1 MIQPLVS
8 FRRVD
13 LGCHTSYR
21 ILRFF
26 TSPPNAYADAQTAV
40 PETPPISRVK
50 RHCFSISTLNSMA
63 LQPGDHVD
71 LSGRRR
77 VSLRFPGS
85 KKATTGSIQYHK
97 ERNQKNMHIVIPFPR
112 HSSGFL
118 YYHRAPDAAPLEGSI
133 RLRVTPDGMPSS
145 FPLGHD
151 LASAS
156 GLQWQ
161 LLLLQL
167 ASQKLCT
174 RICDQLIYE
183 NLVSPE
189 QLARCRAITFNRL
202 FPSLTLFRLDQPFP
216 VNFGSPVVLVF
227 VGQALHR
234 LELRSIFHTSKHGV
248 QYAPWAGS
256 AIARF
261 EPSTDT
267 GRRIVHL
274 RILKITTPVSCTV
287 KNYDGRLVK
296 PKAGQLLAVR
306 SPKSGD
312 SEAPWKCDI
321 DARDSAPSLALRA
334 LWDASAAA
342 GYLAPLWE

>member
-1 MIQPLVS
+1 MIKPLVS
-8 FRRVD
+8 SRPVHLRRREPCWRFRYF
-13 LGCHTSYR
+13 SS
-21 ILRFF
+21 
-26 TSPPNAYADAQTAV
+26 SPRDAQAV
-40 PETPPISRVK
+40 VTPETTPKSRMK
-50 RHCFSISTLNSMA
+50 RHCFLMSTLNPNA

-77 VSLRFPGS
+77 VALQFPGS
-85 KKATTGSIQYHK
+85 RKATTASIQYHK
-97 ERNQKNMHIVIPFPR
+97 ERNQKNMHVVIPFPR
-112 HSSGFL
+112 LSSGFL

-156 GLQWQ
+156 GLPWQ

-167 ASQKLCT
+167 ASQKLCI
-174 RICDQLIYE
+174 RICDQLILE

-189 QLARCRAITFNRL
+189 QLAKCRALAFNRL

-227 VGQALHR
+227 LGQALHR
-234 LELRSIFHTSKHGV
+234 LELRSIFHSSTHSV
-248 QYAPWAGS
+248 QCAPWAGS

-274 RILKITTPVSCTV
+274 RILKITVPVSCTV
-287 KNYDGRLVK
+287 KNYDGRLLQ
-296 PKAGQLLAVR
+296 PKAGQLLTVR
-306 SPKSGD
+306 SPGLGGL
-312 SEAPWKCDI
+312 EAPWKCDI

-334 LWDASAAA
+334 LWDASANA
-342 GYLAPLWE
+342 GYLAPV